1 MTDFNKAQTR
11 VCLLV
16 LGLAAL
22 SITLLLS
29 LSPCPSSLSP
39 CIYIPLSARALSSF
53 TLAWTEL
60 SRELA
65 AEGESNLEEPFFFSS
80 EPSQSTGSQLC
91 QLAVAQLN
99 WLHAIYWSR
108 LEHLQA
114 LLCPWR
120 GAEWSGNSE
129 RGKIGGGLMG
139 KRIGEGREGHRLLG
153 CFWIPL
159 EDKER
164 SWWRFFSRL
173 SFM

>member
-29 LSPCPSSLSP
+29 LSLCPSSLSP

-65 AEGESNLEEPFFFSS
+65 AEGESNLEEPFFF
-80 EPSQSTGSQLC
+80 PQSPPKAQVRSFASWQSRSLTDYMQFIGVDWSICRPFCVPGEEQSG
-91 QLAVAQLN
+91 VA
-99 WLHAIYWSR
+99 IR
-108 LEHLQA
+108 
-114 LLCPWR
+114 
-120 GAEWSGNSE
+120 
-129 RGKIGGGLMG
+129 KGG
-139 KRIGEGREGHRLLG
+139 
-153 CFWIPL
+153 
-159 EDKER
+159 R
-164 SWWRFFSRL
+164 SVGG
-173 SFM
+173 